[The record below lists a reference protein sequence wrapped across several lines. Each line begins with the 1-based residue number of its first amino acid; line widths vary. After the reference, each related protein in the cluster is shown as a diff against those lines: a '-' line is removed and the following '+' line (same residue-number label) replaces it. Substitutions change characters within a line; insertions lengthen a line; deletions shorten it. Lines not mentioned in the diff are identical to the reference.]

1 MWKEPRV
8 TLGRTNPS
16 PVSSSAGDAHTLQ
29 QTLGTSRQVIPPH
42 PNGFVL
48 RAPEGRPSI
57 LFIYHLI
64 PPLQH
69 VRAERLAFLLHLHQ
83 QTANSRHLAML
94 TAHSTL
100 QALVETFPVG
110 KQHTGPPRTVL

>member
-16 PVSSSAGDAHTLQ
+16 PVSSSAGDAHT
-29 QTLGTSRQVIPPH
+29 
-42 PNGFVL
+42 
-48 RAPEGRPSI
+48 
-57 LFIYHLI
+57 
-64 PPLQH
+64 H

-83 QTANSRHLAML
+83 QTANPRHLAML

-110 KQHTGPPRTVL
+110 KQHTGPPPTVL